1 MAPKLPRGF
10 EDDFAT
16 PLTQDEATFVAQVMA
31 WALSKNK
38 RIDPQNW
45 LDLPEVT
52 GTKEEYDALVAK
64 QPQESSFLKTNAPDL
79 SFYNA
84 YYYKNEK
91 TILEKIANK
100 KSLTAT
106 ESAAVLAN
114 DIDNG
119 KTVDEV
125 IDLILTNPDQFKTVK
140 NSKFASFDDYA
151 EFASTLIDQKETA
164 DVNFQ
169 EATDAWQRDVDKF
182 VYDPYK
188 SIGLNVPS
196 PTATYAPDASFPK
209 IKTRSGKAVELRTTP
224 SDDAIQL
231 AVAKEI
237 YKTYGPQMGFV
248 APDSVINAQAP
259 STTIPGDTGM
269 SGTPSGGGTQ
279 PTAPSGGT
287 TPTQVAPKPRAA
299 TPDEIR
305 MAREYYPSI
314 SRAYKNAGLTGNY
327 GLGSGVEDQF
337 IIGPGPSRP
346 VFTPTQTEP
355 AVDNRR
361 RALMKILSAKQ
372 QGIL

>member
-1 MAPKLPRGF
+1 MAPRLPRGF

-38 RIDPQNW
+38 RIDAQNW

-52 GTKEEYDALVAK
+52 GTKEEYDALLAK
-64 QPQESSFLKTNAPDL
+64 EPTLDSFLKTNAPDL
-79 SFYNA
+79 TFYNA
-84 YYYKNEK
+84 YYNKNEK
-91 TILEKIANK
+91 TILDKVTNK
-100 KSLTAT
+100 KGLTST
-106 ESAAVLAN
+106 EAAAVLAN
-114 DIDNG
+114 DIGNG
-119 KTVDEV
+119 KTIEEV
-125 IDLILTNPDQFKTVK
+125 IDLIVSRPDTFKTVK

-151 EFASTLIDQKETA
+151 DFASTLFDQAETSK
-164 DVNFQ
+164 VNFDD
-169 EATDAWQRDVDKF
+169 AKDAWQRDVDNF

-188 SIGLNVPS
+188 SVGVNVPS

-209 IKTRSGKAVELRTTP
+209 VRTRSGEAVELRSTP

-259 STTIPGDTGM
+259 STTVPGTQMSGQPTGM
-269 SGTPSGGGTQ
+269 PPSQ
-279 PTAPSGGT
+279 PMTELDRRVAQQKA
-287 TPTQVAPKPRAA
+287 QVA
-299 TPDEIR
+299 
-305 MAREYYPSI
+305 REFGQL
-314 SRAYKNAGLTGNY
+314 GLSGNY
-327 GLGSGVEDQF
+327 GLGAGPMSRVVTPSVASTPAAL
-337 IIGPGPSRP
+337 PGPSRP
-346 VFTPTQTEP
+346 VVTSTKAAP

-361 RALMKILSAKQ
+361 KALMKILSAKQ

>member
-10 EDDFAT
+10 EDDFST

-38 RIDPQNW
+38 RIDAQNW

-64 QPQESSFLKTNAPDL
+64 QPNEDSFLKTNAPDL
-79 SFYNA
+79 NFYNS
-84 YYYKNEK
+84 YYDRNEK
-91 TILEKIANK
+91 TILEKIDNEK
-100 KSLTAT
+100 GLTST

-114 DIDNG
+114 DVYNG
-119 KTVDEV
+119 KSLDDI
-125 IDLILTNPDQFKTVK
+125 IDLIETMPDVFKTVK

-151 EFASTLIDQKETA
+151 EFASTLVDQAETVK
-164 DVNFQ
+164 VNFE
-169 EATDAWQRDVDKF
+169 EATSAWQRDVDKF
-182 VYDPYK
+182 VYDPYL
-188 SIGLNVPS
+188 SAGVRVPS
-196 PTATYAPDASFPK
+196 PTATYAPTASFPK
-209 IKTRSGKAVELRTTP
+209 VRDRNGRLAELKSTP

-237 YKTYGPQMGFV
+237 YNTYGPQMGFV

-259 STTIPGDTGM
+259 STTMPGNTGL
-269 SGTPSGGGTQ
+269 SGTPSGGTI
-279 PTAPSGGT
+279 PTR
-287 TPTQVAPKPRAA
+287 VVPKPRAA

-305 MAREYYPSI
+305 MAREFAPI
-314 SRAYKNAGLTGNY
+314 AQAGYVSGGLNPNY
-327 GLGSGVEDQF
+327 GLGV
-337 IIGPGPSRP
+337 GPLQSATGAPAMPRPSRP
-346 VFTPTQTEP
+346 VVTSPRTEP
-355 AVDNRR
+355 VADNRR

>member
-10 EDDFAT
+10 EDDFST

-64 QPQESSFLKTNAPDL
+64 QPNLNSFLATTAPDL

-84 YYYKNEK
+84 YYDKNEK
-91 TILEKIANK
+91 TILEKVTNNK
-100 KSLTAT
+100 GLTAT

-114 DIDNG
+114 DIGNG
-119 KTVDEV
+119 KTAEEV
-125 IDLILTNPDQFKTVK
+125 IDLIVTNPDIFKTVK

-151 EFASTLIDQKETA
+151 EFASTLIDQAETA
-164 DVNFQ
+164 KVNFQ

-188 SIGLNVPS
+188 SVGVNVPS

-209 IKTRSGKAVELRTTP
+209 VKNRSGQLVEVKSTP

-269 SGTPSGGGTQ
+269 SG
-279 PTAPSGGT
+279 APSGGT
-287 TPTQVAPKPRAA
+287 TPTRVVPKPRAA
-299 TPDEIR
+299 TADEIR
-305 MAREYYPSI
+305 MAREFAPI
-314 SRAYKNAGLTGNY
+314 AQAGYVSGGLNPNY
-327 GLGSGVEDQF
+327 GLGVGPLQSATGAPAM
-337 IIGPGPSRP
+337 PGPSRP
-346 VFTPTQTEP
+346 VVTSTKTEP